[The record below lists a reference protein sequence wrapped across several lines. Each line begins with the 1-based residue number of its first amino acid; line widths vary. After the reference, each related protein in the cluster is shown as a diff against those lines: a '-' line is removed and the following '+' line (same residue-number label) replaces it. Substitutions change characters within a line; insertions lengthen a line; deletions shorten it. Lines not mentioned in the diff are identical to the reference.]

1 VDAIKMGLRV
11 GWLPPPATAMCP
23 AYLDSKFLMCTVT
36 GSFRKCDDKEK
47 IFFNLKKGS
56 VMRCM
61 YRYIYVYTYMRNA
74 SQALQVSPCKQAGVS
89 TCHLRES

>member
-1 VDAIKMGLRV
+1 MEQRRGAPRATAVGGSVDAIKMGLRV

-47 IFFNLKKGS
+47 NFFNLKKE
-56 VMRCM
+56 V
-61 YRYIYVYTYMRNA
+61 
-74 SQALQVSPCKQAGVS
+74 
-89 TCHLRES
+89 